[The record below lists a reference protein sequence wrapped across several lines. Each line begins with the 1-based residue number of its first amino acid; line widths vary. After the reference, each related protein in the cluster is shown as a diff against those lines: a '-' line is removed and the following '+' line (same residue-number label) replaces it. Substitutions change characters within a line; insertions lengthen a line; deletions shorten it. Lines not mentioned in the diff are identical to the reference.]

1 MKRGLMLFGLFV
13 MMLVVGCTANLPNA
27 NMASFEYE
35 QDNMEVLG
43 RVEGTSQAVA
53 LLGGMI
59 ILEPDAGYDT
69 AYKDALSKKEGANA
83 LINVYSD
90 MEVTQYFGGLYIKYN
105 TVVHGTAVKVDSKYG
120 LID

>member
-1 MKRGLMLFGLFV
+1 MKRGLMLFGLMA

-43 RVEGTSQAVA
+43 RVEGSAQAVA

-59 ILEPDAGYDT
+59 ILEPDAGYDK
-69 AYKDALSKKEGANA
+69 AYKDALAKKEGANA

>member
-1 MKRGLMLFGLFV
+1 MKRGLILFGLFA
-13 MMLVVGCTANLPNA
+13 MMLVMGCTANLPNA

-35 QDNMEVLG
+35 MDDMEVLG
-43 RVEGTSQAVA
+43 RVDGSSEAVA
-53 LLGGMI
+53 LLGGFI
-59 ILEPDAGYDT
+59 ILEPDGSYEK

-90 MEVTQYFGGLYIKYN
+90 MEITQYFGGFYIKYK
-105 TVVHGTAVKVDSKYG
+105 TIVHGTAVKVDSRYG